1 MQKAKE
7 DSLQKGW
14 SALFNP
20 AQQPRKMRAGLCP
33 ILVGDVNSYSGGAE
47 NRGQTWVGDVRD
59 VRVRWRRRRF
69 SSQKG
74 GQGIFGRMISAGV
87 GGPGVCKCV
96 RRTQKEAELTTERR
110 KGAGFGGERRW
121 DPPRRRRRPCDTGRA
136 GGHIWTA
143 VQSSGRGALSPP
155 LIQMLRHFLKVSHSC
170 FLLELISKRTD
181 TFL

>member
-7 DSLQKGW
+7 DSFQKGW

-33 ILVGDVNSYSGGAE
+33 ILVGDVDSYSGGAE

-155 LIQMLRHFLKVSHSC
+155 LIQMLRRFLKVSHSC

>member
-7 DSLQKGW
+7 DSFQKGW

-33 ILVGDVNSYSGGAE
+33 ILVGDVDSYSGGAE

-87 GGPGVCKCV
+87 GGPSVRKCV
-96 RRTQKEAELTTERR
+96 RRTQNEAELTTERR

-155 LIQMLRHFLKVSHSC
+155 LIQMLRRFLKVSHSC
-170 FLLELISKRTD
+170 FLLELISKRTH